1 MKVYGIIVDGETLYS
16 KHSEVI
22 VLEAFVLSGIQGID
36 YERAFLDI
44 NLIRETFKTRGM
56 IEGMQ
61 SLREQGRLEKYYG
74 QNVQFHSLNNRVH
87 GMITGKNFKFRL
99 NPDIEFCCVEMTDCE
114 VCKIPDF
121 H

>member
-22 VLEAFVLSGIQGID
+22 VYEAFVLSGIQGID
-36 YERAFLDI
+36 YKRAFHDI
-44 NLIRETFKTRGM
+44 KLIRKTFKTQGM
-56 IEGMQ
+56 IDGMQ
-61 SLREQGRLEKYYG
+61 SLREQGKLEKYYG
-74 QNVQFHSLNNRVH
+74 QNVQFHSFNSRVH
-87 GMITGKNFKFRL
+87 NMMIGKNFKFRL
-99 NPDIEFCCVEMTDCE
+99 NPDIEFCCIEMSECE